1 MPDMMKL
8 LGSTENQITK
18 EKNKAN
24 VPHSEI
30 TEVLLVHCNIANNDY
45 QHDSRVLFT
54 FVPNK
59 SSGHLLDIS
68 PESFLFLKTFNS
80 EFSYIFI
87 YKILNH

>member
-1 MPDMMKL
+1 MSDMMKL

-18 EKNKAN
+18 DKDKAN

-30 TEVLLVHCNIANNDY
+30 NDY
-45 QHDSRVLFT
+45 KHDSRVLFT

-59 SSGHLLDIS
+59 SFGHLLYIL
-68 PESFLFLKTFNS
+68 PQSFLFLKTFNS

>member
-18 EKNKAN
+18 DKDKAN

-30 TEVLLVHCNIANNDY
+30 NDY

-59 SSGHLLDIS
+59 SFGHLLYIS
-68 PESFLFLKTFNS
+68 PQSFLFLKTFHS
-80 EFSYIFI
+80 EFSYIFT